1 MLKKTPIHEME
12 LLWLYV
18 TWEKVSKKDARASAT
33 PREKAEVSYSLFNM
47 SPQGSA
53 SRHWVIL

>member
-1 MLKKTPIHEME
+1 ME

-53 SRHWVIL
+53 GRHWVIL